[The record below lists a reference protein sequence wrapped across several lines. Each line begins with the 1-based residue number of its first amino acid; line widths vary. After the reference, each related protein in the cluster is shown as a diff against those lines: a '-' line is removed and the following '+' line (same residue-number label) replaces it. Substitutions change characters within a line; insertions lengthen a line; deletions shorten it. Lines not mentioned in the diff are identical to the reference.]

1 MISEYSEYSSE
12 YRVIVLKRLEFLKIG
27 FRALFYKW
35 INMMEY
41 WWNYK

>member
-27 FRALFYKW
+27 FRALFYR
-35 INMMEY
+35 
-41 WWNYK
+41 